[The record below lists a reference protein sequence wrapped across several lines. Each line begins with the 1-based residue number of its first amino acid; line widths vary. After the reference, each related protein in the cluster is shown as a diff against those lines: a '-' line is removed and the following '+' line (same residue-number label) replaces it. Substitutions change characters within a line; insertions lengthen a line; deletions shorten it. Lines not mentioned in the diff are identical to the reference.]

1 MRRYLLAVLF
11 PLLSACTSAPPPPV
25 QVLDQASSKSYQT
38 FSVRAVRASGH
49 RLDLEE
55 RFNQAVQTALSAKGY
70 RYREQGADMQVIYA
84 LGMHHERSIELAPV
98 AVAGTV
104 YTQTRAT
111 EDERA
116 RLALRILDSQTQAVL
131 FQAQINRQLHNP
143 DMSQENFTRG
153 VVRLFADFPEAR

>member
-1 MRRYLLAVLF
+1 MHRYLLAPLLL
-11 PLLSACTSAPPPPV
+11 LLSACSSPLPPAV
-25 QVLDQASSKSYQT
+25 QVLDQASGTSYQT

-70 RYREQGADMQVIYA
+70 RYLEQGADMQVIYA
-84 LGMHHERSIELAPV
+84 LGMDHERGIELAPV

-116 RLALRILDSQTQAVL
+116 RLALRILDNRTQAVL

-153 VVRLFADFPEAR
+153 VIRLFADFPDAR